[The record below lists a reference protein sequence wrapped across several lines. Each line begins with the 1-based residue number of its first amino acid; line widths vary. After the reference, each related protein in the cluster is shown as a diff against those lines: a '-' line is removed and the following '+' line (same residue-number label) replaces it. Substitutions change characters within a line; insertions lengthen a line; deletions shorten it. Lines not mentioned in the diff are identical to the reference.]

1 MLEGSLGPAVR
12 LVRMRMVM
20 IKRMDD
26 DKDDDDQ
33 EDDQINQIMAG
44 RDVACWSRRR
54 EGGGGEAAGITSG
67 PGSKVGL
74 SKTETKTKTQD
85 QSSFFSSK
93 IYGVIQLA
101 QAF

>member
-1 MLEGSLGPAVR
+1 MI
-12 LVRMRMVM
+12 RMMT
-20 IKRMDD
+20 IIY
-26 DKDDDDQ
+26 Q

-74 SKTETKTKTQD
+74 SKNKTKKDTGP
-85 QSSFFSSK
+85 FF
-93 IYGVIQLA
+93 
-101 QAF
+101 FF

>member
-1 MLEGSLGPAVR
+1 MGFNWYLEESCERKV
-12 LVRMRMVM
+12 
-20 IKRMDD
+20 D
-26 DKDDDDQ
+26 
-33 EDDQINQIMAG
+33 QIMAG

-85 QSSFFSSK
+85 QSSFFFSSK

-101 QAF
+101 QTF